1 MPSSIPTPLSLSTAL
16 ALQLMVW
23 GFVILAVIIVLWDRR
38 PQGFWHPRV
47 RWAFALDYRTWW
59 TLGRLLAF
67 KTVHLFTGVSLV
79 WLKPRYLHSFSQ
91 FLAQLVS
98 LDEGPPPGGYSTKGK
113 RTGSAVVPSGSPS
126 RRRLS
131 VSSAPELVLGLVN
144 VGNSCFLNSVLQA
157 LASSH
162 YLPLYLGQVLDV
174 LNDCNGLL
182 KDERHWLAMPVSE
195 ALEETLEELNQT
207 VSRNVAFR
215 PFAILAAL
223 ASNRRLVN
231 QEQQD
236 AHEAF
241 QMISTALAD
250 EDALLRFRS
259 PSLLDSR
266 EWSRASG
273 LPIRA
278 MTNPLAG
285 LLASRLACLECGHT
299 AAIRHFPFD
308 NLSLTLPF
316 EYVCDLETCL
326 QSYVAMEV
334 LQDARC
340 QRCTLLETIRFH
352 EASLQDH
359 RPSPKEPDSEAKV
372 AEDPDSPPELVDA
385 SIPAVRVQILK
396 NALDHRDYD
405 LTHTRET
412 LAPLSAD
419 DPLWQALGRE
429 VGTKAHGLDTD
440 NLLDISLK
448 HVESPHSSKQTMV
461 ARPPRTLC
469 LHLSRSRFGTYGQAI
484 KNNCH
489 VTFPEY
495 LDLTPYTTGG
505 VLGTAAHCPIS
516 TEQGTLPIWYRL
528 HAVVV
533 HFGSHSYGHFITYRR
548 RTRPLSRV
556 ASAKALRSGEFRSI
570 SPCPDEWYQISDEQ
584 VEPVSLQRVL
594 QANPYLLIY
603 EQIQDPDLQAR
614 LAQQTAQR
622 GTPPMLQG
630 PLSPS
635 EDSDSNSAPLPDG
648 ERNGYYGTAPTAAYD
663 SADDP

>member
-1 MPSSIPTPLSLSTAL
+1 
-16 ALQLMVW
+16 
-23 GFVILAVIIVLWDRR
+23 
-38 PQGFWHPRV
+38 
-47 RWAFALDYRTWW
+47 
-59 TLGRLLAF
+59 
-67 KTVHLFTGVSLV
+67 
-79 WLKPRYLHSFSQ
+79 
-91 FLAQLVS
+91 
-98 LDEGPPPGGYSTKGK
+98 
-113 RTGSAVVPSGSPS
+113 
-126 RRRLS
+126 
-131 VSSAPELVLGLVN
+131 
-144 VGNSCFLNSVLQA
+144 GNSCFLNSVLQA

-372 AEDPDSPPELVDA
+372 AEDPDSPPEL
-385 SIPAVRVQILK
+385 
-396 NALDHRDYD
+396 
-405 LTHTRET
+405 
-412 LAPLSAD
+412 
-419 DPLWQALGRE
+419 
-429 VGTKAHGLDTD
+429 AHGLDTD

-548 RTRPLSRV
+548 RTRPL
-556 ASAKALRSGEFRSI
+556 
-570 SPCPDEWYQISDEQ
+570 PCPDEWYQISDEQ

-603 EQIQDPDLQAR
+603 EQIQD
-614 LAQQTAQR
+614 
-622 GTPPMLQG
+622 
-630 PLSPS
+630 
-635 EDSDSNSAPLPDG
+635 
-648 ERNGYYGTAPTAAYD
+648 
-663 SADDP
+663 